1 MPKVMS
7 SGWPAVMGRVRR
19 AVGKAKHTRAPRV
32 ADASRARDAR
42 LHRRY
47 VGVRWRTGVART
59 RRPEDRMPLWKR
71 LGFLSVFIV
80 PALMPFAAWL
90 GARSGRPDLFAW
102 FPLFFLFVLVPLA
115 DYALGHD
122 PDNPTAD
129 EAATLERDGWFK
141 AMTLAALPAQLAVM
155 LWSGWHFT
163 QAGFGPVGIVGWLL
177 SQGIVGGVLAINV
190 AHELIH
196 KDTALERF
204 AGGLLLTSV
213 GYHGFKIEH
222 VRGHHV
228 HVSTPE
234 DASSARFGQS
244 LWHFLPRALLRNTA
258 NAWRLEA
265 ARLAKLD
272 MPWWSVRNE
281 LLRWSALWLVLATAI
296 AGWLGAMGL
305 AYFVV
310 QGFLAACSLE
320 IINYIEHYGLERARL
335 ADGRYERTTHLHSWN
350 SDYLLSNLLLFHL
363 QRHSDH
369 HETARRR
376 YQSLLHHPD
385 SPQLP
390 GGYASMFLLAL
401 CPPLWFRI
409 IDPRVRAFR
418 ADRAAPATR

>member
-1 MPKVMS
+1 
-7 SGWPAVMGRVRR
+7 
-19 AVGKAKHTRAPRV
+19 
-32 ADASRARDAR
+32 
-42 LHRRY
+42 
-47 VGVRWRTGVART
+47 
-59 RRPEDRMPLWKR
+59 MPLWKR
-71 LGFLSVFIV
+71 LGFLIVFVV
-80 PALMPFAAWL
+80 PALMPAAAWL
-90 GARSGRPDLFAW
+90 GARSGRPDLMAW
-102 FPLFFLFVLVPLA
+102 FPLFFLFVLIPIA

-122 PDNPTAD
+122 PRNPTPE
-129 EAATLERDGWFK
+129 EAARLEGDGWFK
-141 AMTLAALPAQLAVM
+141 AMTLAALPVQWGIMA
-155 LWSGWHFT
+155 WSGWHLA
-163 QAGFGPVGIVGWLL
+163 QADLGPVGIAGWLL

-196 KDTALERF
+196 KDSALERL

-258 NAWRLEA
+258 NAWALEA
-265 ARLAKLD
+265 QRLAKQGRR
-272 MPWWSVRNE
+272 WWSPENE
-281 LLRWSALWLVLATAI
+281 LLRWTALWLALA
-296 AGWLGAMGL
+296 AGFALWLGPVGV
-305 AYFVV
+305 AYFLV
-310 QGFLAACSLE
+310 QGFFAACSLE
-320 IINYIEHYGLERARL
+320 IINYIEHYGLERRRL
-335 ADGRYERTTHLHSWN
+335 DDGRYERTTHLHSWN

-376 YQSLLHHPD
+376 YQVLLHHAD

-390 GGYASMFLLAL
+390 GGYATMFLLAL

-409 IDPRVRAFR
+409 VDPRVRAFR
-418 ADRAAPATR
+418 AQRSA

>member
-1 MPKVMS
+1 
-7 SGWPAVMGRVRR
+7 
-19 AVGKAKHTRAPRV
+19 
-32 ADASRARDAR
+32 
-42 LHRRY
+42 
-47 VGVRWRTGVART
+47 
-59 RRPEDRMPLWKR
+59 MPLWKR
-71 LGFLSVFIV
+71 LGFLFVFVV
-80 PALMPFAAWL
+80 PALMPAAAWL
-90 GARSGRPDLFAW
+90 GTNSGHPDPMAW
-102 FPLFFLFVLVPLA
+102 FPLFFLFVLVPIA

-122 PDNPTAD
+122 PRNPTP
-129 EAATLERDGWFK
+129 EQVETLAHDGWFK
-141 AMTLAALPAQLAVM
+141 AMTLAALPVQLGVM
-155 LWSGWHFT
+155 LWSGWHFA
-163 QAGFGPVGIVGWLL
+163 QADLGPAGRIGWLL
-177 SQGIVGGVLAINV
+177 SQGIVGGMLAINV

-258 NAWRLEA
+258 NAWVLEA
-265 ARLAKLD
+265 ARLATRD
-272 MPWWSVRNE
+272 RPWWSADNE
-281 LLRWSALWLVLATAI
+281 LIRWSLLWLALVAGFGLWLGPPGIVYVLA
-296 AGWLGAMGL
+296 
-305 AYFVV
+305 
-310 QGFLAACSLE
+310 QGFFAACSLE
-320 IINYIEHYGLERARL
+320 IINYIEHYGLERGRL

-369 HETARRR
+369 HEIARRR
-376 YQSLLHHPD
+376 YQVLLHHAD

-390 GGYASMFLLAL
+390 GGYAAMFLLAL

-409 IDPRVRAFR
+409 VDPRVRAFHAERR
-418 ADRAAPATR
+418 A